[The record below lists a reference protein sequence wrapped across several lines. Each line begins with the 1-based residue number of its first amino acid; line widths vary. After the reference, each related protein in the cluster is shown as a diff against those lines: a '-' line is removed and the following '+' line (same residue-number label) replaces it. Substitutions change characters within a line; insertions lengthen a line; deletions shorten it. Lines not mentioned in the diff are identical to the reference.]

1 MSDHRPPPALSLV
14 KEDSLFGKIALH
26 NNFISQEQLEECLE
40 RQHEADTPKLLGM
53 IMLERGYISRE
64 QLRLILEYQK
74 KNLQRPATDPDEQK
88 EDIAFGFLAVKLS
101 YTTLDRVYECVREQA
116 RMARLG
122 LYFRLGEIFVNRQY
136 LTADQVGDILAR
148 QNKTILECPGCAS
161 RYNVIG
167 YQPGREVKCT
177 KCGAALEAPSDPTS
191 VTVDDA
197 LDAGGDDD
205 APAPDLA

>member
-1 MSDHRPPPALSLV
+1 MTPSPPAALSLV

-26 NNFISQEQLEECLE
+26 NSFITQEQLDDCL
-40 RQHEADTPKLLGM
+40 RLQRAATAPKLLGV
-53 IMLERGYISRE
+53 IMLERGHITRE

-88 EDIAFGFLAVKLS
+88 EDIAFGFLAVKLGC
-101 YTTLDRVYECVREQA
+101 TTLDRVYECVREQA

-122 LYFRLGEIFVNRQY
+122 LYFRLGEIFVNRGY
-136 LTADQVGDILAR
+136 LTPEQVGEILQR

-167 YQPGREVKCT
+167 WQPGREVKCT
-177 KCGAALEAPSDPTS
+177 KCGTALAPPGDPTAIS
-191 VTVDDA
+191 VDDA
-197 LDAGGDDD
+197 LDAGKK
-205 APAPDLA
+205 

>member
-1 MSDHRPPPALSLV
+1 MAADRPPPALSLV

-26 NNFISQEQLEECLE
+26 NNFVTGAQLEECL
-40 RQHEADTPKLLGM
+40 RLQRAADPPKLLGM
-53 IMLERGYISRE
+53 IMLERGYITRE

-88 EDIAFGFLAVKLS
+88 EDIAFGFLAVKLA

-122 LYFRLGEIFVNRQY
+122 LYFRLGEIFVNRGY
-136 LTADQVGDILAR
+136 LTAEQVGDILAR

-167 YQPGREVKCT
+167 YQPGRDVRCT
-177 KCGAALEAPSDPTS
+177 KCGTALTPPSDPS
-191 VTVDDA
+191 SITVDEA
-197 LDAGGDDD
+197 LDADDSAD
-205 APAPDLA
+205 

>member
-1 MSDHRPPPALSLV
+1 MADDRPPPALSLV

-26 NNFISQEQLEECLE
+26 NNFVSPEQLEECLV
-40 RQHEADTPKLLGM
+40 RQREADTPKLLGM
-53 IMLERGYISRE
+53 IMLERGYITRD

-88 EDIAFGFLAVKLS
+88 EDIAFGFLAVKLG

-122 LYFRLGEIFVNRQY
+122 LYFRLGEIFVNRGY
-136 LTADQVGDILAR
+136 LSAEQVGDILAR
-148 QNKTILECPGCAS
+148 QNKTILECPSCAS

-167 YQPGREVKCT
+167 YQPGRDVRCT
-177 KCGAALEAPSDPTS
+177 KCSTPLTPPSDPTS
-191 VTVDDA
+191 ITVDEA
-197 LDAGGDDD
+197 LDADDG
-205 APAPDLA
+205 